1 MNQLLFK
8 ELIYEYVVIY
18 EYVELCNHFNGY
30 RCLTKYLGFDLSNL
44 VDKSGSV
51 LDLESRFFI
60 S

>member
-8 ELIYEYVVIY
+8 ELIY